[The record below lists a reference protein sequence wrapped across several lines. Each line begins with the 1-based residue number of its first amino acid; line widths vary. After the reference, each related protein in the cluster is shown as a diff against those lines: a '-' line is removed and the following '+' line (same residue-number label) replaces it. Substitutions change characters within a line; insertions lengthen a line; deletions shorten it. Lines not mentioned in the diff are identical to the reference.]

1 MYPLVLMCDVAGLPV
16 EWIHWQAAATLYA
29 RKKVSWEAGS
39 EFMVLTGGT
48 RFDGSRS
55 SLRVNSI
62 IAVKDRSKKF
72 TRVPPISN
80 RLLFLRDG
88 HLCLWCARKFPSS
101 RLTADHIVAR
111 ALGGKHEWTNLAT
124 CCVSC
129 NQAKGSKSLEQ
140 WGRKLIAVPY
150 VPDHTTYLL
159 LSSGTRKVLVD
170 QQAWLESFADPSR
183 KLN

>member
-29 RKKVSWEAGS
+29 RKKVTWEAGS
-39 EFMVLTGGT
+39 EFFVLTGGT
-48 RFDGSRS
+48 RFDGVQS

-72 TRVPPISN
+72 TRVPPITN
-80 RLLFLRDG
+80 RLLFSRDG
-88 HLCLWCARKFPSS
+88 HICLWCGRKFPAS

-111 ALGGKHEWTNLAT
+111 ALGGKHAYENLAT
-124 CCVSC
+124 SCAPC
-129 NQAKGSKSLEQ
+129 NQAKGSQSLEQ
-140 WGRKLIAVPY
+140 WGRKLLAVPY
-150 VPDHTTYLL
+150 VPDHSSYLL
-159 LSSGTRKVLVD
+159 LMTSGRKILAD

-183 KLN
+183 KLS